1 MVSGVTYL
9 RLVQWHVRRRDIQ
22 STSTPMPSLPSL
34 STVNFRLSCWRSHIM
49 AWKFGFNK
57 SREPNFPSTLSL
69 QDCSGLRPP
78 IDWEQADK
86 FCCGKPFEFHGFSLL
101 AVCVT
106 TFSNMKDRK
115 EWCEQDR
122 KWKESNG
129 FSFNDVEFELSAE
142 APKCSRSH

>member
-1 MVSGVTYL
+1 MACTQKGYTEHFNTYAFSPFS
-9 RLVQWHVRRRDIQ
+9 VR
-22 STSTPMPSLPSL
+22 SKLPAKL
-34 STVNFRLSCWRSHIM
+34 LKKPYIM
-49 AWKFGFNK
+49 AWNFGCNK
-57 SREPNFPSTLSL
+57 SRELNFPSTLSL

-78 IDWEQADK
+78 IDREQADK
-86 FCCGKPFEFHGFSLL
+86 FCCGKPLEFHGFSLL

-129 FSFNDVEFELSAE
+129 FSFNNVEVELSAE